1 MANFDIGSVATAV
14 LSAAQSAAGGT
25 WDRIQHNFTSDLE
38 NVLRDT
44 ADIPLLLETGQIS
57 EPEAEVLVRN
67 KSSILFLLE
76 QEVELDTKVV
86 VQNAVNAGIDALW
99 AAVRTAAGLV

>member
-1 MANFDIGSVATAV
+1 MKGGLHRRETAGS
-14 LSAAQSAAGGT
+14 T
-25 WDRIQHNFTSDLE
+25 WDEIQHDFATTLE

-44 ADIPLLLETGQIS
+44 ADIALQLETGQIS
-57 EPEAEVLVRN
+57 ELEAEVLVRN

-76 QEVELDTKVV
+76 QEVELDAKVV